1 MKIQVFISQFKIQ
14 HTVDIGTFSVLTLK
28 ASVYLL
34 LLVVVS
40 SGIAIGAISVVLA
53 TAAAKEALGLGAA
66 LRTINCSVWMLA
78 KSWLTSGSCLGCW
91 VTSSSEHSML
101 YGFCLRWLI
110 FGLTRRSLQSSNG
123 SSLLRLLLLSELL
136 NHVEK

>member
-1 MKIQVFISQFKIQ
+1 MKIQVVISQFKIQ

-66 LRTINCSVWMLA
+66 LRTMSAFGCA
-78 KSWLTSGSCLGCW
+78 SG
-91 VTSSSEHSML
+91 
-101 YGFCLRWLI
+101 R
-110 FGLTRRSLQSSNG
+110 
-123 SSLLRLLLLSELL
+123 
-136 NHVEK
+136 